1 MQAPLNAVPVQPS
14 GALRADIAP
23 MNSFAFLEKSAR
35 HRPDGLAL
43 LQGEEA
49 ITYREFRDRALAVGG
64 NLLALGCVS
73 GDRVA
78 FCLTNSP
85 RIMEVIFGCFAAG
98 LVVVPINARLH
109 AREMAYILENS
120 GAKILIHGSEFQ
132 GGIMANGDLF
142 GGLSLRICPDA
153 VNGALQFDALLDP
166 SKALAA
172 AVDAFPEDL
181 CWLFYTSG
189 TTGKPKGAMWNHRM
203 VRCVI
208 MNYLADLHNIQPG
221 EVVLHCAPMS
231 HGSGIVA
238 LPAVARGAV
247 NAITDTASFDVD
259 SLLATVERLQ
269 VSHIAF
275 MAPTQIVKTLED
287 FQPGRYDI
295 SSLRAICYGGAPIYV
310 DQLKKAMA
318 VFGPVFVQLYGQGE
332 APITITGLNA
342 AAHQSLL
349 EAGDARIGSA
359 GQVRTDVEAHC
370 VDDNDNPLPAGKP
383 GEVVARGDVVMPGY
397 WNNPEATAEALKGGW
412 LHTGDI
418 GYFDDLGYLFLLDRA
433 KDMVLSGGNNVY
445 PREVEEIIILH
456 PQVADCVVFGI
467 PDEYWGEAVHAVV
480 VPKAGQVLNA
490 QDIISFCGEHMAG
503 YKKPKAVDF
512 VDALPVSGY
521 GKVLRREVR
530 EKYWEGH
537 EGRIGGGATSK
548 AATA

>member
-1 MQAPLNAVPVQPS
+1 
-14 GALRADIAP
+14 
-23 MNSFAFLEKSAR
+23 MNSFTFLEKSAR
-35 HRPDGLAL
+35 QRPEGLAL

-49 ITYREFRDRALAVGG
+49 YTYREFRDRALAVGG
-64 NLLALGCVS
+64 NLRALGCRP

-78 FCLTNSP
+78 FCLANSP

-98 LVVVPINARLH
+98 LIVVPINARLH
-109 AREMAYILENS
+109 AREMAYIVENS
-120 GAKILIHGSEFQ
+120 GAKILIHGPEFQ
-132 GGIMANGDLF
+132 DGIISNTDLF
-142 GGLSLRICPDA
+142 DCLSHRICLDAAEGATKFDELLNPTNGLS
-153 VNGALQFDALLDP
+153 
-166 SKALAA
+166 A
-172 AVDAFPEDL
+172 AVDADPEDL

-238 LPAVARGAV
+238 LPAVARGAL
-247 NAITDTASFDVD
+247 NAITDTPSFDVD
-259 SLLATVERLQ
+259 NLLATVERLK

-287 FQPGRYDI
+287 YVPGRYDI

-310 DQLKKAMA
+310 DQLKKAIE

-332 APITITGLNA
+332 APITITGLSA
-342 AAHQSLL
+342 AAHEKLL
-349 EAGDARIGSA
+349 EAGDPRIGSA

-370 VDDNDNPLPAGKP
+370 VDENDNPLPAGQA

-397 WNNPEATAEALKGGW
+397 WNNPEATADALRGGW

-433 KDMVLSGGNNVY
+433 KDMVITGGNNVY
-445 PREVEEIIILH
+445 PREVEEVIILH

-480 VPKAGQVLNA
+480 VPKAGQTLAA

-512 VDALPVSGY
+512 VEALPVSGY

-537 EGRIGGGATSK
+537 EGRIGGGAASK

>member
-1 MQAPLNAVPVQPS
+1 
-14 GALRADIAP
+14 

-35 HRPDGLAL
+35 QRPDGLAL

-49 ITYREFRDRALAVGG
+49 YTYREFRDRALAVGG
-64 NLLALGCVS
+64 NLRALGCRP

-78 FCLTNSP
+78 FCLANSP

-98 LVVVPINARLH
+98 LIVVPINARLH
-109 AREMAYILENS
+109 AREMAYIVDNS

-132 GGIMANGDLF
+132 DGIISNTDLF
-142 GGLSLRICPDA
+142 GGLSHRICLDA
-153 VNGALQFDALLDP
+153 AEGATKFDALLNP
-166 SKALAA
+166 ANILVA
-172 AVDAFPEDL
+172 AVDADPEDL

-238 LPAVARGAV
+238 LPAVARGAL
-247 NAITDTASFDVD
+247 NAITDTTSFDVD
-259 SLLATVERLQ
+259 NLLATVERLK

-287 FQPGRYDI
+287 YVPGRHDI

-310 DQLKKAMA
+310 DQLKKAIA

-332 APITITGLNA
+332 APITITGLSA
-342 AAHQSLL
+342 AAHEKLL
-349 EAGDARIGSA
+349 EAGDPRIGSA

-370 VDDNDNPLPAGKP
+370 VDENDNPLPAGQA

-397 WNNPEATAEALKGGW
+397 WNNPEATADALRGGW

-433 KDMVLSGGNNVY
+433 KDMVITGGNNVY
-445 PREVEEIIILH
+445 PREVEEVIILH

-480 VPKAGQVLNA
+480 VPKAGQALAA

-537 EGRIGGGATSK
+537 EGRIGGGAASK
-548 AATA
+548 AAKA